1 MRLLKVATCNLNQW
15 AMDFD
20 CNLNN
25 IKESITQAKQ
35 AGAVIRLGPELEIT
49 GYGCEDHF
57 LELDTINHGW
67 ECLKEILAGDW
78 TDGILCSIGMPVIKG
93 SERYNCQVLCF
104 NRKIIMIRPKMW
116 LANDGNYREL
126 RWFTAWKHKDQL
138 VDFQLPSEIAEAVLQ
153 QSVPFGYG
161 YVRFLDTAVAAEV
174 CEELFTP
181 IPPHA
186 ELALNGVEVFMNASG
201 SHHQLRKLDVRL
213 RAFIGATHT
222 RGGVYMYSNQQGCD
236 GGRLYYDGCSCVV
249 VNGEV
254 VAQGSQFSLR
264 DIEVVT
270 AQVDLDAVA
279 SLRGSISSFQEQ
291 ASCKNTVSSV
301 LVPYKLCQPF
311 NMQMSLSSPL
321 QINYHSPEEEIA
333 FGPGCWLWDY
343 LRRSGASGFLLP
355 LSGGA
360 DSSSVAAIV
369 GCMCQL
375 VVKEIEKGDE
385 QVKADAIRIG
395 NYTDGQFP
403 TDSKEFAKRIFY
415 TVFMGSENRIWYKHQ
430 IFCACLLSKSGCQV
444 ERCSESPKRIA
455 GIDLGGISDIDYSE
469 DTKKRAK
476 DLADEIGSWHLDVS
490 IDGVVSA
497 LLSLFQTLT
506 GKRPR
511 YKVDG
516 GSNIE
521 NLGLQNIQARIR
533 MVLAFMLASLLP
545 WVHSK
550 PGFYLVLGSSNVDE
564 GLRGYLT
571 KYDCSSADI
580 NPIGSISKQD
590 LRAFLRW
597 AAIHLGYSSL
607 AEIEAAPPTAELEP
621 IRSNYSQLDEVD
633 MGMTYEELSVYGR
646 LRKIFRCGPVSMFKN
661 LCYRWGSRLSPSE
674 VADKVKHFFK
684 YYSIN
689 RHKMTVLTPSYHAES
704 YSPEDNRFD
713 LRQFLY
719 NARWPYQFSKIDDLV
734 KELDGDKVA
743 FGETSNQDK
752 SRANGLGMG
761 VVAAGSGD
769 PKSGL

>member
-15 AMDFD
+15 SMDFD
-20 CNLNN
+20 SNLNN
-25 IKESITQAKQ
+25 IKESISRAKQ

-57 LELDTINHGW
+57 LELDTVTHAW
-67 ECLKEILAGDW
+67 ECLKQILLGDW
-78 TDGILCSIGMPVIKG
+78 TDGILCSFGMPVIRE
-93 SERYNCQVLCF
+93 SERYNCQVVCM
-104 NRKIIMIRPKMW
+104 NRKILMIRPKLW

-126 RWFTAWKHKDQL
+126 RWFTAWKQKYKI
-138 VDFQLPSEIAEAVLQ
+138 VDFQLPPDVAEALSQ
-153 QSVPFGYG
+153 QMVPFGYG
-161 YVRFLDTAVAAEV
+161 FIQFLDTAVAAEV

-181 IPPHA
+181 VPPHA

-201 SHHQLRKLDVRL
+201 SHHQLRKLDVRM
-213 RAFIGATHT
+213 RAFIGATNA

-236 GGRLYYDGCSCVV
+236 GSRLYYDGCCSVV
-249 VNGEV
+249 VNGDV
-254 VAQGSQFSLR
+254 VAQGLQFSLK
-264 DIEVVT
+264 DVEVVV

-291 ASCKNTVSSV
+291 ASCKTGVAYITA
-301 LVPYKLCQPF
+301 PYKLCKPF
-311 NMQMSLSSPL
+311 HLEEPISCPL
-321 QINYHSPEEEIA
+321 KIKYHVPEEEIA
-333 FGPGCWLWDY
+333 FGPACWLWDY

-375 VVKEIEKGDE
+375 VVKEIENGDE
-385 QVKADAIRIG
+385 QVKTDAMRIG
-395 NYTDGQFP
+395 QYTDGQFP
-403 TDSKEFAKRIFY
+403 IDSKEFAKRIFY
-415 TVFMGSENRIWYKHQ
+415 SVYMGTENSSEATR
-430 IFCACLLSKSGCQV
+430 
-444 ERCSESPKRIA
+444 
-455 GIDLGGISDIDYSE
+455 
-469 DTKKRAK
+469 TRAK
-476 DLADEIGSWHLDVS
+476 KLADEVGSWHLNVS
-490 IDGVVSA
+490 IDGVISS
-497 LLSLFQTLT
+497 LLTLFQTLT

-516 GSNIE
+516 GSNAE

-533 MVLAFMLASLLP
+533 MVLAFMLASLMP
-545 WVHSK
+545 WVHGKS
-550 PGFYLVLGSSNVDE
+550 GFYLVLGSSNVDE
-564 GLRGYLT
+564 ALRGYLT

-580 NPIGSISKQD
+580 NPIGSISKTD

-597 AAIHLGYSSL
+597 AAVHLGYSSL
-607 AEIEAAPPTAELEP
+607 GEVEAAPPTAELEP
-621 IRSNYSQLDEVD
+621 IRSDYTQLDEVD

-661 LCYRWGSRLSPSE
+661 LCFKWGSKLTPSE
-674 VADKVKHFFK
+674 IAEKVKFFFK

-719 NARWPYQFSKIDDLV
+719 NSRWPYQFRKIDELV
-734 KELDGDKVA
+734 KDLNG
-743 FGETSNQDK
+743 
-752 SRANGLGMG
+752 SRVHLPGSADNKPGIVSDQVGGMG
-761 VVAAGSGD
+761 VAAAGSGN
-769 PKSGL
+769 PNVGF

>member
-20 CNLNN
+20 CNLKN
-25 IKESITQAKQ
+25 IKESITKSKQ

-57 LELDTINHGW
+57 LELDTVSHSW
-67 ECLKEILAGDW
+67 ECLKEILVGDY
-78 TDGILCSIGMPVIKG
+78 TDGILCSIGMPVIRG
-93 SERYNCQVLCF
+93 SERYNCQLLCY
-104 NRKIIMIRPKMW
+104 NRKILMIRPKIW

-126 RWFTAWKHKDQL
+126 RWFTAWKQRDQL
-138 VDFQLPSEIAEAVLQ
+138 EEFQLPPDVAEALSQ
-153 QSVPFGYG
+153 TSVPFGYG
-161 YVRFLDTAVAAEV
+161 YIQFLDTAVAAEV

-181 IPPHA
+181 VPPHA
-186 ELALNGVEVFMNASG
+186 ELALNGVEVFLNASG

-222 RGGVYMYSNQQGCD
+222 RGGVYMYSNHQGCD
-236 GGRLYYDGCSCVV
+236 GARLYYDGCSCVV
-249 VNGEV
+249 VNGDV
-254 VAQGSQFSLR
+254 VAQGSQFSLK
-264 DIEVVT
+264 DVEVLV

-291 ASCKNTVSSV
+291 ASCKTKVSSITA
-301 LVPYKLCQPF
+301 PYKLCQSFDPRLL
-311 NMQMSLSSPL
+311 LSSPL
-321 QINYHSPEEEIA
+321 KIKYHSPEEEIA
-333 FGPGCWLWDY
+333 FGPGCWMWDY

-375 VVKEIEKGDE
+375 VVKEIANGDE

-395 NYTDGQFP
+395 HYTDGKYP

-415 TVFMGSENRIWYKHQ
+415 TVFMGTEN
-430 IFCACLLSKSGCQV
+430 S
-444 ERCSESPKRIA
+444 
-455 GIDLGGISDIDYSE
+455 SDATRS
-469 DTKKRAK
+469 RAK
-476 DLADEIGSWHLDVS
+476 LLADEIGSWHLDVS
-490 IDGVVSA
+490 IDTVISS

-506 GKRPR
+506 GKRPV

-516 GSNIE
+516 GSNAE

-545 WVHSK
+545 WAHSK

-580 NPIGSISKQD
+580 NPIGSISKED
-590 LRAFLRW
+590 LRAFLKW
-597 AAIHLGYSSL
+597 AAVHLDYPSL

-633 MGMTYEELSVYGR
+633 MGMTYEELSIYGR
-646 LRKIFRCGPVSMFKN
+646 LRKIFRCGPVSMFQN
-661 LCYRWGSRLSPSE
+661 LCYKWGGRLSPLE
-674 VADKVKHFFK
+674 IGNKVKYFFK

-719 NARWPYQFSKIDDLV
+719 NSSWPHQFRKIDELV
-734 KELDGDKVA
+734 SQLDGNKPIVGASAEHEQMGVA
-743 FGETSNQDK
+743 LDRG
-752 SRANGLGMG
+752 GGGMG

-769 PKSGL
+769 PRAGL

>member
-20 CNLNN
+20 CNMKN
-25 IKESITQAKQ
+25 IKDSISRAKL

-57 LELDTINHGW
+57 LELDTVTHGW
-67 ECLKEILAGDW
+67 ECLKELLLGDW
-78 TDGILCSIGMPVIKG
+78 TDGIFCSFGMPVIKG
-93 SERYNCQVLCF
+93 SERYNCQVLCL
-104 NRKIIMIRPKMW
+104 NRKIVMIRPKMW

-126 RWFTAWKHKDQL
+126 RWFTAWKQKEQL
-138 VDFQLPSEIAEAVLQ
+138 EDFLLPNDISEALSQTV
-153 QSVPFGYG
+153 VPFGYG
-161 YVRFLDTAVAAEV
+161 YIQFLDTAVAAEV
-174 CEELFTP
+174 CEELFSP
-181 IPPHA
+181 MPPHA

-201 SHHQLRKLDVRL
+201 SHHQLRKLDIRL

-222 RGGVYMYSNQQGCD
+222 RGGVYLYSNHQGCD
-236 GGRLYYDGCSCVV
+236 GGRLYFDGCSCVV
-249 VNGEV
+249 VNGDV
-254 VAQGSQFSLR
+254 VAQGSQFSLK
-264 DIEVVT
+264 DVELVV
-270 AQVDLDAVA
+270 AQIDLDAVA

-291 ASCKNTVSSV
+291 ASCKPKVSSV
-301 LVPYKLCQPF
+301 AVPFKLCQSF
-311 NMQMSLSSPL
+311 KLQMSLSSPL
-321 QINYHSPEEEIA
+321 KIQYHSPEEEIA
-333 FGPGCWLWDY
+333 FGPSCWLWDY

-375 VVKEIEKGDE
+375 VIKEISKGDE

-395 NYTDGQFP
+395 HYTGGQFP
-403 TDSKEFAKRIFY
+403 TDSKEFANRLFY
-415 TVFMGSENRIWYKHQ
+415 TVFMGTEN
-430 IFCACLLSKSGCQV
+430 S
-444 ERCSESPKRIA
+444 
-455 GIDLGGISDIDYSE
+455 SDA
-469 DTKKRAK
+469 TRTRAK
-476 DLADEIGSWHLDVS
+476 VLAEEIGSWHLDVS
-490 IDGVVSA
+490 IDGVVSS

-516 GSNIE
+516 GSDAE

-545 WVHSK
+545 WVQNK

-590 LRAFLRW
+590 LRTFLKW
-597 AAIHLGYSSL
+597 AAVHLGYSSL

-621 IRSNYSQLDEVD
+621 IRSDYSQLDEVD

-661 LCYRWGSRLSPSE
+661 LCYKWGPKLTPAE
-674 VADKVKHFFK
+674 IGDKVKHFFK

-719 NARWPYQFSKIDDLV
+719 NSRWPYQFRKIDELV
-734 KELDGDKVA
+734 E
-743 FGETSNQDK
+743 Q
-752 SRANGLGMG
+752 SRDERVEIDSGMG
-761 VVAAGSGD
+761 GIVGAGSEN
-769 PKSGL
+769 PKAGF

>member
-1 MRLLKVATCNLNQW
+1 MGVKTISWSSTLSLMRYLC
-15 AMDFD
+15 
-20 CNLNN
+20 
-25 IKESITQAKQ
+25 
-35 AGAVIRLGPELEIT
+35 R
-49 GYGCEDHF
+49 
-57 LELDTINHGW
+57 W
-67 ECLKEILAGDW
+67 ECLKDILLGPW
-78 TDGILCSIGMPVIKG
+78 TDGILCSIGMPVIKD
-93 SERYNCQVLCF
+93 SERYNCQVLCY

-126 RWFTAWKHKDQL
+126 RWFTAWKLKDKL
-138 VDFQLPSEIAEAVLQ
+138 VDFQLPKDISEALSQ
-153 QSVPFGYG
+153 TSVPFGYG
-161 YVRFLDTAVAAEV
+161 YIQFLDAAVAAEV

-222 RGGVYMYSNQQGCD
+222 RGGVYMYSNHQGCD
-236 GGRLYYDGCSCVV
+236 GGRLYYDGCACVV
-249 VNGEV
+249 VNGDL
-254 VAQGSQFSLR
+254 VAQGSQFSLK
-264 DIEVVT
+264 DVEVIV
-270 AQVDLDAVA
+270 AHVDLDAVA

-291 ASCKNTVSSV
+291 ASYKTKVPSV
-301 LVPYKLCQPF
+301 AAPYSLCQSF
-311 NMQMSLSSPL
+311 DLKISLSSPL
-321 QINYHSPEEEIA
+321 EIKYHCAEEEIA

-375 VVKEIEKGDE
+375 VVKEIANGDE

-395 NYTDGQFP
+395 HYADGEFP
-403 TDSKEFAKRIFY
+403 TDSREFAKRIFY
-415 TVFMGSENRIWYKHQ
+415 TVFMGSEN
-430 IFCACLLSKSGCQV
+430 S
-444 ERCSESPKRIA
+444 SEATR
-455 GIDLGGISDIDYSE
+455 
-469 DTKKRAK
+469 TRAK
-476 DLADEIGSWHLDVS
+476 VLAHEIGSWHLDVS
-490 IDGVVSA
+490 IDGIVSA
-497 LLSLFQTLT
+497 FLSLFQTLT
-506 GKRPR
+506 GKRPQ

-533 MVLAFMLASLLP
+533 MVLAFMFASLLP

-597 AAIHLGYSSL
+597 ASTHLCYSSL
-607 AEIEAAPPTAELEP
+607 ADIEAAPPTAELEP
-621 IRSNYSQLDEVD
+621 IRSDYSQLDEVD

-661 LCYRWGSRLSPSE
+661 LCYRWGAKLTPSE
-674 VADKVKHFFK
+674 VAEKVKHFFK

-719 NARWPYQFSKIDDLV
+719 NSRWPYQFRKIDKLV
-734 KELDGDKVA
+734 KELNGDSIAIK
-743 FGETSNQDK
+743 ES
-752 SRANGLGMG
+752 SGMG
-761 VVAAGSGD
+761 VVAAGSGN
-769 PKSGL
+769 PNVGL

>member
-1 MRLLKVATCNLNQW
+1 MRLLKVGTCNLNQW
-15 AMDFD
+15 AMDYD
-20 CNLNN
+20 CNMNN
-25 IKESITQAKQ
+25 IKESIARAKE

-57 LELDTINHGW
+57 LELDTINHAW
-67 ECLKEILAGDW
+67 ECLKELLVGDW
-78 TDGILCSIGMPVIKG
+78 TDGILCSFGMPVIKG
-93 SERYNCQVLCF
+93 SERYNCQIICM

-126 RWFTAWKHKDQL
+126 RWFTAWKQRDQL
-138 VDFQLPSEIAEAVLQ
+138 VDFQLPNEISETLSQE
-153 QSVPFGYG
+153 SVPFGYG
-161 YVRFLDTAVAAEV
+161 YIQFLDTAVAAEI

-181 IPPHA
+181 SPPHA

-201 SHHQLRKLDVRL
+201 SHHQLRKLDIRL
-213 RAFIGATHT
+213 RAFIDATHT
-222 RGGVYMYSNQQGCD
+222 RGGVYMYSNHQGCD
-236 GGRLYYDGCSCVV
+236 GGRLYYDGCASVV
-249 VNGEV
+249 VNGDV
-254 VAQGSQFSLR
+254 VAQGSQFSLK
-264 DIEVVT
+264 DVEVVI
-270 AQVDLDAVA
+270 AQIDLEAVA

-291 ASCKNTVSSV
+291 ASCKTR
-301 LVPYKLCQPF
+301 VPFVEARYNLCQSF
-311 NMQMSLSSPL
+311 NLKMCLSSPL
-321 QINYHSPEEEIA
+321 KIKYHSPEEEIA

-375 VVKEIEKGDE
+375 VVKEIANGDE

-395 NYTDGQFP
+395 QYKNGQYP
-403 TDSKEFAKRIFY
+403 TDSNEFAKRVFY
-415 TVFMGSENRIWYKHQ
+415 TVFMGSEN
-430 IFCACLLSKSGCQV
+430 SSEVTKS
-444 ERCSESPKRIA
+444 
-455 GIDLGGISDIDYSE
+455 
-469 DTKKRAK
+469 RAK
-476 DLADEIGSWHLDVS
+476 VLADEIGSWHLDVP

-497 LLSLFQTLT
+497 LLSLFQTVT
-506 GKRPR
+506 GKRPK

-516 GSNIE
+516 GSNSE

-533 MVLAFMLASLLP
+533 MVLAFMFASLLP
-545 WVHSK
+545 WVHNK

-564 GLRGYLT
+564 ALRGYLT
-571 KYDCSSADI
+571 KYDCSAADI

-597 AAIHLGYSSL
+597 AATHLSYASL
-607 AEIEAAPPTAELEP
+607 ADIEAAPPTAELEP

-646 LRKIFRCGPVSMFKN
+646 LRKIFRCGPMSMFKN
-661 LCYRWGSRLSPSE
+661 LCYRWGAKLTPGE
-674 VADKVKHFFK
+674 VAEKVKHFFK

-719 NARWPYQFSKIDDLV
+719 NARWPYQFRKIDDLV
-734 KELDGDKVA
+734 RELGGDRVHL
-743 FGETSNQDK
+743 GDSSDQDQLVH
-752 SRANGLGMG
+752 APHGAGGMG
-761 VVAAGSGD
+761 VVAAGSGN
-769 PKSGL
+769 PNVGL

>member
-20 CNLNN
+20 CNMKN
-25 IKESITQAKQ
+25 IKESISRAKE

-57 LELDTINHGW
+57 LELDTVNHAW
-67 ECLKEILAGDW
+67 DCLKELLLGDW
-78 TDGILCSIGMPVIKG
+78 TDGILCSFGMPIIKG
-93 SERYNCQVLCF
+93 SERYNCQVLCL
-104 NRKIIMIRPKMW
+104 NRKIVMIRPKMW

-126 RWFTAWKHKDQL
+126 RWFTAWKQKDCL
-138 VDFQLPSEIAEAVLQ
+138 DDFLLPSDISESLSQ
-153 QSVPFGYG
+153 TTVPFGYG
-161 YVRFLDTAVAAEV
+161 YIQFLDTAVAAEV
-174 CEELFTP
+174 CEELFSP
-181 IPPHA
+181 MPPHA

-201 SHHQLRKLDVRL
+201 SHHQLRKLDIRL
-213 RAFIGATHT
+213 RALIGATHT
-222 RGGVYMYSNQQGCD
+222 RGGVYMYSNHQGCD

-249 VNGEV
+249 VNGDV
-254 VAQGSQFSLR
+254 VAQGSQFSLK
-264 DIEVVT
+264 DVEMVV

-291 ASCKNTVSSV
+291 ASCKPKVPAVS
-301 LVPYKLCQPF
+301 VPYKLCESF
-311 NMQMSLSSPL
+311 KLQMLLSSPL
-321 QINYHSPEEEIA
+321 KIQYHSPEEEIA

-375 VVKEIEKGDE
+375 VVKEVANGDE

-395 NYTDGQFP
+395 HYADGQFP

-415 TVFMGSENRIWYKHQ
+415 TVYMGTENRN
-430 IFCACLLSKSGCQV
+430 
-444 ERCSESPKRIA
+444 
-455 GIDLGGISDIDYSE
+455 
-469 DTKKRAK
+469 RAK
-476 DLADEIGSWHLDVS
+476 ILAEEVGSWHLDVS
-490 IDGVVSA
+490 IDGVISA

-590 LRAFLRW
+590 LRSFLKW
-597 AAIHLGYSSL
+597 AAVHLGYSSL
-607 AEIEAAPPTAELEP
+607 AEVEAAPPTAELEP

-646 LRKIFRCGPVSMFKN
+646 MRKIFRCGPVSMFKN
-661 LCYRWGSRLSPSE
+661 LCYKWGTKLTPVE
-674 VADKVKHFFK
+674 IGDKVKHFFK

-719 NARWPYQFSKIDDLV
+719 NARWPYQFRKIDQLV
-734 KELDGDKVA
+734 QELNGDSVAISDKGGIANDRSADG
-743 FGETSNQDK
+743 
-752 SRANGLGMG
+752 GMG
-761 VVAAGSGD
+761 VVAAGSGN
-769 PKSGL
+769 PSAGF

>member
-20 CNLNN
+20 CNMKH
-25 IKESITQAKQ
+25 IKESIATAKK
-35 AGAVIRLGPELEIT
+35 AGAVIRLGPELEVT

-57 LELDTINHGW
+57 LELDTVTHSW
-67 ECLKEILAGDW
+67 ECLKELLLGDW

-104 NRKIIMIRPKMW
+104 NRKIVMIRPKMW

-126 RWFTAWKHKDQL
+126 RWFTAWKQRDQFE
-138 VDFQLPSEIAEAVLQ
+138 DFQLPSEISEALSQ
-153 QSVPFGYG
+153 KAVPFGYG
-161 YVRFLDTAVAAEV
+161 YIQFLDTAVAAEV

-181 IPPHA
+181 IPPHT

-201 SHHQLRKLDVRL
+201 SHHQLRKLDLRL

-222 RGGVYMYSNQQGCD
+222 QGGVYMYSNHQGCD

-249 VNGEV
+249 VNGDV
-254 VAQGSQFSLR
+254 VAQGSQFSLK
-264 DIEVVT
+264 DVEVVI

-291 ASCKNTVSSV
+291 ASCKKKVP
-301 LVPYKLCQPF
+301 LVAVPCNICLPF
-311 NMQMSLSSPL
+311 NLKMSLSSPL
-321 QINYHSPEEEIA
+321 KIMYHSPEEEIA

-343 LRRSGASGFLLP
+343 LRRSGASGFLVP

-375 VVKEIEKGDE
+375 VVKEIRNGDE

-395 NYTDGQFP
+395 HYTDGQFP
-403 TDSKEFAKRIFY
+403 TDSKEFANRIFY
-415 TVFMGSENRIWYKHQ
+415 TVYMGSEN
-430 IFCACLLSKSGCQV
+430 S
-444 ERCSESPKRIA
+444 SEATRM
-455 GIDLGGISDIDYSE
+455 
-469 DTKKRAK
+469 RAK
-476 DLADEIGSWHLDVS
+476 ALADEIGSWHLDVS

-545 WVHSK
+545 WVHNK
-550 PGFYLVLGSSNVDE
+550 PGFFLVLGSSNVDE

-590 LRAFLRW
+590 LRTFLRW
-597 AAIHLGYSSL
+597 AATHLGYSSL

-646 LRKIFRCGPVSMFKN
+646 LRKIFRCGPLSMFKN
-661 LCYRWGSRLSPSE
+661 LCYKWGAKLTPLE

-719 NARWPYQFSKIDDLV
+719 NARWPYQFRKIDELV
-734 KELDGDKVA
+734 RELDGDHEKL
-743 FGETSNQDK
+743 GTTSHV
-752 SRANGLGMG
+752 GGGIG

-769 PKSGL
+769 PRAGL

>member
-20 CNLNN
+20 CNLRN
-25 IKESITQAKQ
+25 IKESIERAKE

-57 LELDTINHGW
+57 LELDTVTHAW
-67 ECLKEILAGDW
+67 ECLKDILVGDY
-78 TDGILCSIGMPVIKG
+78 TEGILCSIGMPIIKG
-93 SERYNCQVLCF
+93 SERYNCQVLCLD
-104 NRKIIMIRPKMW
+104 RKILMIRPKMW

-126 RWFTAWKHKDQL
+126 RWFTAWKQEDQL
-138 VDFQLPSEIAEAVLQ
+138 VDFELPKDISEALLQ
-153 QSVPFGYG
+153 KSVPFGYG
-161 YVRFLDTAVAAEV
+161 YIQFLDTAVAAEV

-181 IPPHA
+181 LPPHA
-186 ELALNGVEVFMNASG
+186 QLALNGVEVFMNASG
-201 SHHQLRKLDVRL
+201 SHHQLRKLDLRL
-213 RAFIGATHT
+213 RAFIGATDT
-222 RGGVYMYSNQQGCD
+222 RGGVYMYSNHQGCD
-236 GGRLYYDGCSCVV
+236 GGRLYYDGCCCIAI
-249 VNGEV
+249 NGDV
-254 VAQGSQFSLR
+254 VAQGSQFSLK
-264 DIEVVT
+264 DVEVLV
-270 AQVDLDAVA
+270 AQIDLDAVA
-279 SLRGSISSFQEQ
+279 SLRGSISSFQQQ
-291 ASCKNTVSSV
+291 ASCTSKVSSV
-301 LVPYKLCQPF
+301 KAPYQLCQSF
-311 NMQMSLSSPL
+311 NLQMSLSSPL
-321 QINYHSPEEEIA
+321 KIRYHSPEEEIA

-375 VVKEIEKGDE
+375 VVREIANGDE

-395 NYTDGQFP
+395 QYTGGQFP

-415 TVFMGSENRIWYKHQ
+415 TVFMGSEN
-430 IFCACLLSKSGCQV
+430 S
-444 ERCSESPKRIA
+444 
-455 GIDLGGISDIDYSE
+455 SDA
-469 DTKKRAK
+469 TRLRAK
-476 DLADEIGSWHLDVS
+476 TLADEIGSWHLDVS
-490 IDGVVSA
+490 IDTVISS
-497 LLSLFQTLT
+497 LLSLFEKLT

-516 GSNIE
+516 GSSTE

-545 WVHSK
+545 WVHNK
-550 PGFYLVLGSSNVDE
+550 AGFYLVLGSSNVDE

-597 AAIHLGYSSL
+597 AASHLGYSSL
-607 AEIEAAPPTAELEP
+607 AEVEAAPPTAELEP

-646 LRKIFRCGPVSMFKN
+646 LRKIFRCGPVSMFQN
-661 LCYRWGSRLSPSE
+661 LCYKWGGILTPSE

-719 NARWPYQFSKIDDLV
+719 NARWPYQFRKIDELV
-734 KELDGDKVA
+734 QNCDEEKVA
-743 FGETSNQDK
+743 AMESQG
-752 SRANGLGMG
+752 NGKVGPTLEHGGGMG
-761 VVAAGSGD
+761 VIAAGSSD

>member
-20 CNLNN
+20 CNLKN
-25 IKESITQAKQ
+25 IKESITKSKQ
-35 AGAVIRLGPELEIT
+35 SGAVIRLGPELEIT

-57 LELDTINHGW
+57 LELDTVSHSW
-67 ECLKEILAGDW
+67 ECLKEILVGDY
-78 TDGILCSIGMPVIKG
+78 TDGILCSIGMPVIRG
-93 SERYNCQVLCF
+93 SERYNCQLLCY
-104 NRKIIMIRPKMW
+104 NRKILMIRPKIW

-126 RWFTAWKHKDQL
+126 RWFTAWKQRDQL
-138 VDFQLPSEIAEAVLQ
+138 EEFQLPPDVAEALSQ
-153 QSVPFGYG
+153 TSVPFGYG
-161 YVRFLDTAVAAEV
+161 YIQFLDTAVAAEV

-181 IPPHA
+181 VPPHA
-186 ELALNGVEVFMNASG
+186 ELALNGVEVFLNASG

-222 RGGVYMYSNQQGCD
+222 RGGVYMYSNHQGCD
-236 GGRLYYDGCSCVV
+236 GARLYYDGCSCVV
-249 VNGEV
+249 VNGDV
-254 VAQGSQFSLR
+254 VAQGSQFSLK
-264 DIEVVT
+264 DVEVLV

-291 ASCKNTVSSV
+291 ASCKTKVSSITA
-301 LVPYKLCQPF
+301 PYKLCQSFDPRLL
-311 NMQMSLSSPL
+311 LSSPL
-321 QINYHSPEEEIA
+321 KIKYHSPEEEIA
-333 FGPGCWLWDY
+333 FGPGCWMWDY

-375 VVKEIEKGDE
+375 VVKEIANGDE

-395 NYTDGQFP
+395 HYTDGKYP

-415 TVFMGSENRIWYKHQ
+415 TVFMGTEN
-430 IFCACLLSKSGCQV
+430 S
-444 ERCSESPKRIA
+444 
-455 GIDLGGISDIDYSE
+455 SDATRS
-469 DTKKRAK
+469 RAK
-476 DLADEIGSWHLDVS
+476 LLADEIGSWHLDVS
-490 IDGVVSA
+490 IDTVISS
-497 LLSLFQTLT
+497 LISLFQTLT
-506 GKRPR
+506 GKRPV

-516 GSNIE
+516 GSNAE

-545 WVHSK
+545 WAHSK

-590 LRAFLRW
+590 LRAFLKW
-597 AAIHLGYSSL
+597 AAVHLDYPSL

-633 MGMTYEELSVYGR
+633 MGMTYEELSIYGR
-646 LRKIFRCGPVSMFKN
+646 LRKIFRCGPVSMFQN
-661 LCYRWGSRLSPSE
+661 LCYKWGGRLSPLE
-674 VADKVKHFFK
+674 IGNKVKYFFK

-719 NARWPYQFSKIDDLV
+719 NSSWPHQFRKIDELV
-734 KELDGDKVA
+734 NQLDGNKPIVGASAEHEQMGVA
-743 FGETSNQDK
+743 LDRG
-752 SRANGLGMG
+752 GGGMG

-769 PKSGL
+769 PRAGL

>member
-1 MRLLKVATCNLNQW
+1 IPNRRRKILSTLDVAIFRHQSAKMRLLKVATCNLNNW
-15 AMDFD
+15 ALDFD
-20 CNLNN
+20 CNLKN
-25 IKESITQAKQ
+25 IKESIGRAKE

-57 LELDTINHGW
+57 LELDTVTHAW
-67 ECLKEILAGDW
+67 ECLKDLLLGDW
-78 TDGILCSIGMPVIKG
+78 TDGILCSFGMPVIKG
-93 SERYNCQVLCF
+93 SERYNCQVLCL
-104 NRKIIMIRPKMW
+104 NRKIIMIRPKLW

-126 RWFTAWKHKDQL
+126 RWFTAWKQKDQL
-138 VDFQLPSEIAEAVLQ
+138 EDFQLPNEISVALKQ
-153 QSVPFGYG
+153 KSVPFGYG
-161 YVRFLDTAVAAEV
+161 FIQFLDTAVAAEI

-186 ELALNGVEVFMNASG
+186 DLALNGVEVFMNASG
-201 SHHQLRKLDVRL
+201 SHHQLRKLDYRI
-213 RAFIGATHT
+213 RAFISATHS
-222 RGGVYMYSNQQGCD
+222 RGGVYMYSNHQGCD
-236 GGRLYYDGCSCVV
+236 GGRLYFDGCSCVV
-249 VNGEV
+249 VNGDMI
-254 VAQGSQFSLR
+254 AQGSQFSLK
-264 DIEVVT
+264 DVEVVV
-270 AQVDLDAVA
+270 AQVDLDA
-279 SLRGSISSFQEQ
+279 
-291 ASCKNTVSSV
+291 
-301 LVPYKLCQPF
+301 
-311 NMQMSLSSPL
+311 
-321 QINYHSPEEEIA
+321 INYHSPEEEIA

-375 VVKEIEKGDE
+375 VVKEISNGDE

-395 NYTDGQFP
+395 HYANGEFP
-403 TDSKEFAKRIFY
+403 TDSREFAKRIFY
-415 TVFMGSENRIWYKHQ
+415 TVFMGSENSSQETRML
-430 IFCACLLSKSGCQV
+430 A
-444 ERCSESPKRIA
+444 
-455 GIDLGGISDIDYSE
+455 
-469 DTKKRAK
+469 KK
-476 DLADEIGSWHLDVS
+476 LADEIGSWRLDVS
-490 IDGVVSA
+490 IDTVVSA
-497 LLSLFQTLT
+497 FLSLFQTLT
-506 GKRPR
+506 GKRPC

-516 GSNIE
+516 GSNVE

-545 WVHSK
+545 WVHNK

-590 LRAFLRW
+590 LRTFLRW
-597 AAIHLGYSSL
+597 AATHLGYSSL

-646 LRKIFRCGPVSMFKN
+646 LRKVFHCGPN
-661 LCYRWGSRLSPSE
+661 LCYRWGARLTPSE
-674 VADKVKHFFK
+674 VAEKVKQFFK

-704 YSPEDNRFD
+704 YSPDDNRFD

-719 NARWPYQFSKIDDLV
+719 NARWPYQFRKIDELV
-734 KELDGDKVA
+734 KELDGEKVP
-743 FGETSNQDK
+743 FSESGDHEKMGTTLD
-752 SRANGLGMG
+752 GGGGMG
-761 VVAAGSGD
+761 VIAAGSGN
-769 PKSGL
+769 PKSGH

>member
-1 MRLLKVATCNLNQW
+1 MRLLKVATCNLNNW

-20 CNLNN
+20 CNLKN
-25 IKESITQAKQ
+25 IKESIGRAKE

-57 LELDTINHGW
+57 LELDTVTHAW
-67 ECLKEILAGDW
+67 ECLKDLLLGDW
-78 TDGILCSIGMPVIKG
+78 TDGILCSFGMPVIKG
-93 SERYNCQVLCF
+93 SERYNCQVLCL
-104 NRKIIMIRPKMW
+104 NRKIIMIRPKLW

-126 RWFTAWKHKDQL
+126 RWFTAWKQKDQL
-138 VDFQLPSEIAEAVLQ
+138 EDFQLPNEIYVALKQ
-153 QSVPFGYG
+153 KSVPFGYG
-161 YVRFLDTAVAAEV
+161 FIQFLDTAVAAEI

-186 ELALNGVEVFMNASG
+186 DLALNGVEVFMNASG
-201 SHHQLRKLDVRL
+201 SHHQLRKLDYRI
-213 RAFIGATHT
+213 RAFISATHS
-222 RGGVYMYSNQQGCD
+222 RGGVYMYSNHQGCD
-236 GGRLYYDGCSCVV
+236 GGRLYFDGCSCVV
-249 VNGEV
+249 VNGDMI
-254 VAQGSQFSLR
+254 AQGSQFSLK
-264 DIEVVT
+264 DVEIVV

-279 SLRGSISSFQEQ
+279 GFRGSISSFQEQ
-291 ASCKNTVSSV
+291 ASCKTKISSV
-301 LVPYKLCQPF
+301 AVPYNLCQPF
-311 NMQMSLSSPL
+311 NLKMSLSSPL
-321 QINYHSPEEEIA
+321 KVKIYAADENGTVSKLLSIILCSLMPINYHSPEEEIA

-375 VVKEIEKGDE
+375 VVKEISNGDE

-395 NYTDGQFP
+395 HYANGEFP
-403 TDSKEFAKRIFY
+403 TDSREFAKRIFY
-415 TVFMGSENRIWYKHQ
+415 TVFMGSENSSQETRML
-430 IFCACLLSKSGCQV
+430 A
-444 ERCSESPKRIA
+444 
-455 GIDLGGISDIDYSE
+455 
-469 DTKKRAK
+469 KK
-476 DLADEIGSWHLDVS
+476 LADEIGSWHLDVS
-490 IDGVVSA
+490 IDTVVSA
-497 LLSLFQTLT
+497 FLSLFQTLT
-506 GKRPR
+506 GKRPC

-516 GSNIE
+516 GSNVE

-545 WVHSK
+545 WVHNK

-590 LRAFLRW
+590 LRTFLRW
-597 AAIHLGYSSL
+597 AATHLGYSSL

-621 IRSNYSQLDEVD
+621 IPQTESNPTLCMKQLDEVD

-646 LRKIFRCGPVSMFKN
+646 LRKVFHCGPN
-661 LCYRWGSRLSPSE
+661 LCYRWGARLTPSE
-674 VADKVKHFFK
+674 VAEKVKQFFK

-704 YSPEDNRFD
+704 YSPDDNRFD

-719 NARWPYQFSKIDDLV
+719 NARWPYQFRKIDELV
-734 KELDGDKVA
+734 KELDGEKVP
-743 FGETSNQDK
+743 FSESGDHEKMGTTLD
-752 SRANGLGMG
+752 GGGGMG
-761 VVAAGSGD
+761 VIAAGSGN
-769 PKSGL
+769 PKSGH